1 MKLQSL
7 PQILKIATLSRSASI
22 SWRIFVGVSLV
33 SAIYL
38 ITGMVT
44 KNVASAVFQD
54 PQDNRQTAELT
65 TAIRLKQQEAARL
78 FRSESANQQF
88 DELSRKLA
96 RRAEVRV
103 IVRLKAAF
111 SPQAEMRGAIEAK
124 AQRFEI
130 GRVRGAVLANLNG
143 YDPGTVRNMDF
154 LPYMAVSVNS
164 TGLESLRASSE
175 VIDIQED
182 TIYRHALA
190 QSVPFIGGTNAW
202 ASGYTGAGQVVAIL
216 DTGVEKTH
224 PMLTGKVVSEAC
236 YSSNVSNSSTS
247 VCPGG
252 ASSSTATDSGLPC
265 PTDCEHGTHVAG
277 IAAGKNGTSGG
288 VTFSGVAKDA
298 NIIAIQ
304 VFSQFNSASDC
315 GGTAPCVAA
324 YTSDII
330 SGLQRVYALR
340 NTYSIASANLSLG
353 GGSYTSNCDSANA
366 ATKSVIDLLRSAN
379 IATVI
384 ASGNESTKNAISSPG
399 CISTAIS
406 VGATLDTANTVA
418 SYSNSASFLNL
429 LAPGSGI
436 TSSVPGGG
444 YGTWAGTSM
453 ATPHVAGTWAV
464 LKQKSP
470 TSTVTEI
477 LNALTST
484 GVGIKD
490 TNNITK
496 PRIQID
502 SALANIGV
510 VTPPS
515 APTTLAATAASTTR
529 INLSWVDTANNET
542 GFYLQRKTGASGTW
556 ATIATLGQN
565 VISYQD
571 STGLTSATAY
581 YYRISS
587 YNSSGESAASNEAN
601 ATTLTIATPTNL
613 KATVVSTTQINLSWT
628 DNSDNEANFLIS
640 RKLSTAT
647 TWSTV
652 ATLAANTV
660 SYQDTGL
667 TPSTTYVYAVVAVHS
682 NGQTA
687 TSSSVT
693 ATTSASALIA
703 PTNLVATTYN
713 SNQVDLTW
721 TDNTSSETGYR
732 ILRRLTS
739 STSTSLEL
747 VTTIAA
753 NSTSYSV
760 TGLNAS
766 TGYTFAVAA
775 VNAAGAV
782 ATSGTATATT
792 TANPMTAPTGLT
804 ATVFSAN
811 QINLA
816 WTDLSTNETGFRVL
830 RRPNSSTSSSSTP
843 WTIVATT
850 AADVTTYEN
859 TGLTAATT
867 YTYAVASVN
876 AIGDYAISA
885 TVEAT
890 TLSSLLTA
898 PNDVTA
904 RAVSDTAIN
913 LTWKDT
919 TTAETGYRVLRRLTS
934 ATSATPAVIATLAAN
949 AASYSDTGL
958 LAGTSYTY
966 TVVAFD
972 AAGNTAS
979 SRNVAA
985 TTKAE
990 VVNAPSGLVATPFNS
1005 NQVDLT
1011 WIDNSS
1017 NETGFRVFRRPA
1029 SLSSSSGPPEFSP
1042 VALLGP
1048 NLTSYSVA
1056 GLNSSTAYIFAVA
1069 AVGVTGSTGM
1079 SETVSATTLANPMIA
1094 PTGLTATTVSDTQI
1108 NLAWTDNSTN
1118 ETGFRILRRPNST
1131 NAGESSNNNSPWTL
1145 VTTTAADVTS
1155 YENTG
1160 LTAVTG
1166 YTYVVAS
1173 ANANGDYAISSTA
1186 SATTLSTLLTAPAD
1200 FKANV
1205 VSDIQVNLT
1214 WRDTTVAETGY
1225 RVLRKLTSS
1234 GSATPTTIAT
1244 LAANANSYSDTGL
1257 VAATGYTYSVVAFDA
1272 AGKTASSKNVNVT
1285 TKAEV
1290 VIAPS
1295 GLVATPV
1302 NSNQVDLT
1310 WTDNSANEVSFRILR
1325 KLTSSSEFTTVAT
1338 VPANTTTYSVTGL
1351 NASTSYTFAVAAVG
1365 GSRNVS
1371 TSVSVVATTLA
1382 NPMVAPTGLTAV
1394 AVSDAQINLTWTDAS
1409 NNETGFKVLRRLN
1422 GTTSSTPAPWTVV
1435 TTTAADVTTYE
1446 NTGLLQATGYTY
1458 AVASVNAIGDYAIS
1472 ATATATTL
1480 ATQLAA
1486 PSDVTAR
1493 AISDTV
1499 VSLTWKDLTVAET
1512 GYRIVRKLT
1521 SNSSGSLATVATLAA
1536 NVTSYS
1542 DTGLTAATGYTYA
1555 VVAIDAAAKTA
1566 SSRTVTVTTKAEV
1579 VIAPTGPT
1587 ATPYN
1592 SNQINLSWADNSS
1605 NESGFR
1611 ILRRLTSATAFTQIA
1626 TVPANSTTY
1635 SVTGL
1640 NPSTSYTFAV
1650 AAVGVFGT
1658 VATSTPVAASTP
1670 ANPMIA
1676 PTGVTAVPFSNTQ
1689 INLTWTDAST
1699 DEVGFRVLRRPNTT
1713 TDWTIVTTTA
1723 ADVTSYENT
1732 GLTAATSYIYAVAS
1746 VNAIGD
1752 FAISA
1757 STTVATLSSTLTA
1770 PVSVTTSVVSDT
1782 QINLTWKDTT
1792 VAETGYRI
1800 LRRKST
1806 VTTFTTV
1813 TTLPA
1818 NSTSYS
1824 DTSLTASTGY
1834 IYAVVAVDAAGK
1846 TAQSANATATTKAE
1860 VVNAPSGLVVTV
1872 SSSSQTTLSW
1882 TDNSSNESGFQILR
1896 RLTSGTT
1903 FTIVTTV
1910 PANTTSYQ
1918 NVGLAAST
1926 RYTYA
1931 VAAVTAAGTVATSA
1945 SVNVLTAAASK

>member
-1 MKLQSL
+1 
-7 PQILKIATLSRSASI
+7 
-22 SWRIFVGVSLV
+22 
-33 SAIYL
+33 
-38 ITGMVT
+38 
-44 KNVASAVFQD
+44 
-54 PQDNRQTAELT
+54 
-65 TAIRLKQQEAARL
+65 
-78 FRSESANQQF
+78 
-88 DELSRKLA
+88 
-96 RRAEVRV
+96 
-103 IVRLKAAF
+103 
-111 SPQAEMRGAIEAK
+111 
-124 AQRFEI
+124 
-130 GRVRGAVLANLNG
+130 
-143 YDPGTVRNMDF
+143 
-154 LPYMAVSVNS
+154 
-164 TGLESLRASSE
+164 
-175 VIDIQED
+175 
-182 TIYRHALA
+182 
-190 QSVPFIGGTNAW
+190 
-202 ASGYTGAGQVVAIL
+202 
-216 DTGVEKTH
+216 
-224 PMLTGKVVSEAC
+224 
-236 YSSNVSNSSTS
+236 
-247 VCPGG
+247 
-252 ASSSTATDSGLPC
+252 
-265 PTDCEHGTHVAG
+265 
-277 IAAGKNGTSGG
+277 

-353 GGSYTSNCDSANA
+353 GGSYTSNCDSSDA
-366 ATKSVIDLLRSAN
+366 ATKSVIDLLRGAN

-444 YGTWAGTSM
+444 YAAWAGTSM

-484 GVGIKD
+484 GVSVND
-490 TNNITK
+490 TNSIAK

-502 SALANIGV
+502 TALANIGV

-571 STGLTSATAY
+571 STGLTAATAY

-613 KATVVSTTQINLSWT
+613 RATVASTTQINLSWT
-628 DNSDNEANFLIS
+628 DNSDNEANFRVS

-775 VNAAGAV
+775 VNVAGAV
-782 ATSGTATATT
+782 AISGTATATT
-792 TANPMTAPTGLT
+792 TANPMTTPTGLT

-830 RRPNSSTSSSSTP
+830 RRPNSSTSSSRTP
-843 WTIVATT
+843 WTLVATT
-850 AADVTTYEN
+850 AADITTYED

-867 YTYAVASVN
+867 YKYAVASVN

-904 RAVSDTAIN
+904 KAVSDTAIN

-919 TTAETGYRVLRRLTS
+919 TTAETGYRILRRLTS
-934 ATSATPAVIATLAAN
+934 ATSATPAVIASLAAN

-990 VVNAPSGLVATPFNS
+990 VVIAPSGLVATPFNS

-1011 WIDNSS
+1011 WADNSS
-1017 NETGFRVFRRPA
+1017 NETGFRILRRPA

-1048 NLTSYSVA
+1048 NLTSYSVT

-1069 AVGVTGSTGM
+1069 AVGVTGSFGM
-1079 SETVSATTLANPMIA
+1079 SDTVSATTLANPMIA
-1094 PTGLTATTVSDTQI
+1094 PTGVTATTVSDTQI

-1118 ETGFRILRRPNST
+1118 ETGFRILRRAS
-1131 NAGESSNNNSPWTL
+1131 GRSSNNNTPWTL
-1145 VTTTAADVTS
+1145 VTTTAADATS

-1166 YTYVVAS
+1166 YTYAVAS

-1200 FKANV
+1200 FTAKV

-1214 WRDTTVAETGY
+1214 WKDTTVAETGY

-1244 LAANANSYSDTGL
+1244 LAANSNSYTDTGL

-1272 AGKTASSKNVNVT
+1272 AGKTASSKNVNVA

-1310 WTDNSANEVSFRILR
+1310 WTDNSSNEVSFRILR
-1325 KLTSSSEFTTVAT
+1325 KLTSSSEYAQVAT

-1351 NASTSYTFAVAAVG
+1351 NASTSYIFAVAAVG
-1365 GSRNVS
+1365 GSRNVA
-1371 TSVSVVATTLA
+1371 TSGSVAATTLA
-1382 NPMVAPTGLTAV
+1382 NPMVAPTGLAAV
-1394 AVSDAQINLTWTDAS
+1394 AISNTQINLTWTDTS

-1422 GTTSSTPAPWTVV
+1422 GTASSTPAPWTVV

-1446 NTGLLQATGYTY
+1446 SIGLSQVTGYTF
-1458 AVASVNAIGDYAIS
+1458 AVASVNAIGDLAIS

-1493 AISDTV
+1493 AISDSV
-1499 VSLTWKDLTVAET
+1499 VSLTWKDLTIAET

-1521 SNSSGSLATVATLAA
+1521 SSNSSTLATVGTVAA

-1542 DTGLTAATGYTYA
+1542 NTGLTAATGYTYA

-1579 VIAPTGPT
+1579 VSAPTGPT

-1592 SNQINLSWADNSS
+1592 SNQINLSWTDNSS

-1658 VATSTPVAASTP
+1658 VATSASVAASTP

-1713 TDWTIVTTTA
+1713 TNWTIVTTTA

-1782 QINLTWKDTT
+1782 QINLAWKDTT

-1846 TAQSANATATTKAE
+1846 TAQSANATATTRAE

-1882 TDNSSNESGFQILR
+1882 TDNSSNESGFRILR
-1896 RLTSGTT
+1896 RLASGTT
-1903 FTIVTTV
+1903 FTTVTTV
-1910 PANTTSYQ
+1910 PANTTSYL